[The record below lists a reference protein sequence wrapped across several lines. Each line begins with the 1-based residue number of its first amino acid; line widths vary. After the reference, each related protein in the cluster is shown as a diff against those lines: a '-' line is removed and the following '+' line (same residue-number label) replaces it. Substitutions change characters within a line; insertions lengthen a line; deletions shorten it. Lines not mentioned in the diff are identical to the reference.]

1 MPVLP
6 LKLRSTGIK
15 GVIIMPTHTLKTP
28 MAQFLTSITKT
39 IANPWHIE
47 INSRSSLNLYKN
59 KFMRKAIIGL
69 ELLIDRLLQMR
80 IRTLKTGNMV

>member
-15 GVIIMPTHTLKTP
+15 GVIIMPTHTLKTL

-80 IRTLKTGNMV
+80 IRTLKTGNME